1 MAIFEST
8 AFGKL
13 SKSFGNLTTY
23 EVRGKQVVRGKS
35 KMRRDAQS
43 PAQLEQRARM
53 KAMRQL
59 ASRLAAVIREGFPG
73 ETGTEKQNCFIQQ
86 NIDLVQVDGDYRTR
100 IDLTQLQLSSG
111 ETAAPDVTAVIDR
124 QAGTLAFTQTA
135 QPLRP
140 SMPENDRVFGALV
153 MVGKEPR
160 CRAYPLL
167 LRGESGTTEV
177 TLPTDIKDERLIAY
191 AFTMGATGKKAGATV
206 CCAAE

>member
-100 IDLTQLQLSSG
+100 IDPHAV
-111 ETAAPDVTAVIDR
+111 AA
-124 QAGTLAFTQTA
+124 F
-135 QPLRP
+135 
-140 SMPENDRVFGALV
+140 
-153 MVGKEPR
+153 VG
-160 CRAYPLL
+160 
-167 LRGESGTTEV
+167 GDGGS
-177 TLPTDIKDERLIAY
+177 
-191 AFTMGATGKKAGATV
+191 
-206 CCAAE
+206 